1 MGEFLAEIAGRVLW
15 SIPVGIVLWFVARR
29 LSTVVPSRQRVPASS
44 TDRVRPPWQRAV
56 GLVVAAGLLWALA
69 TGLGWLITRVWR
81 PVRDLDVAIIDWF
94 GAHRTDAG
102 TTLAL
107 AIDYIGDTPGI
118 VAALLITA
126 PIAHALTRRW
136 TPALVLVL
144 AAAGE
149 TIIFLLVQSVISR
162 ARPDIEHLAVEPATS
177 SFFSG
182 HVAATFATYACL
194 ALLVISWGNSPV
206 RFAAV
211 SLAIVLPLAVAWSR
225 MYQGM
230 HFPSDVLVS
239 LIIAPLWLAACWWA
253 LRPGPHG
260 ESVRFGAQA
269 RSEELPAA
277 PRRARAQ
284 HPERQRS

>member
-1 MGEFLAEIAGRVLW
+1 MGDFLAEIAGRVIW
-15 SIPVGIVLWFVARR
+15 AIPVGIVLWVVARR
-29 LSTVVPSRQRVPASS
+29 LSTVVPLPGLASAASTGPTRPA
-44 TDRVRPPWQRAV
+44 WQRAV
-56 GLVVAAGLLWALA
+56 GLVAAAVLVWALA
-69 TGLGWLITRVWR
+69 VGFGWLITRVLG
-81 PVRDLDVAIIDWF
+81 PLRDLDVAIIEWF
-94 GAHRTDAG
+94 GAHRTDAA
-102 TTLAL
+102 TAVAI
-107 AIDYIGDTPGI
+107 AIDYVGDTPGI

-136 TPALVLVL
+136 TPAFVLVL

-149 TIIFLLVQSVISR
+149 TAIFLVVQSVISR

-194 ALLVISWGNSPV
+194 ALLVISWGRSPV
-206 RFAAV
+206 RFAAISV
-211 SLAIVLPLAVAWSR
+211 AIVLPLAVAWSR

-239 LIIAPLWLAACWWA
+239 LIVAPLWLSTCWWA
-253 LRPGPHG
+253 LRPGPRG
-260 ESVRFGAQA
+260 ESVRFGTRTRA
-269 RSEELPAA
+269 EEHPAP
-277 PRRARAQ
+277 PRHARAA

>member
-15 SIPVGIVLWFVARR
+15 AIPVGIVLWFIARR
-29 LSTVVPSRQRVPASS
+29 LSTVVPAPRGLSASS
-44 TDRVRPPWQRAV
+44 TDEVRPPWQRVV
-56 GLVVAAGLLWALA
+56 GLVVAAGILWGLA
-69 TGLGWLITRVWR
+69 IGLGWLITRVLS
-81 PVRDLDVAIIDWF
+81 PVRDLDVAIIDWS

-102 TTLAL
+102 TALAL
-107 AIDYIGDTPGI
+107 AIDYVGDTPGI
-118 VAALLITA
+118 VAALLIAA
-126 PIAHALTRRW
+126 PVAHALTRRW

-149 TIIFLLVQSVISR
+149 TAIFLVVQSVISR

-182 HVAATFATYACL
+182 HVAATFATYSCL
-194 ALLVISWGNSPV
+194 ALLVISWGRSPA
-206 RFAAV
+206 RFAAISV
-211 SLAIVLPLAVAWSR
+211 AIVLPLAVAWSR

-239 LIIAPLWLAACWWA
+239 LIIAPLWVAACWWA

-260 ESVRFGAQA
+260 ASVRFGAREQ
-269 RSEELPAA
+269 SDPQSTP
-277 PRRARAQ
+277 PRHARAP
-284 HPERQRS
+284 HPERVHQ